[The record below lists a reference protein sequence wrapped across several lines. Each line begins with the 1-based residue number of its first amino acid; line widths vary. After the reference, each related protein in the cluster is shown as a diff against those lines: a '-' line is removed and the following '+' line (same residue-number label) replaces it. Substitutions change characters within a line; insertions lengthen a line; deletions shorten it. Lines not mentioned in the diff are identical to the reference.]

1 MHAAWQAA
9 SRTKLIDKI
18 ERQDAEIERQR
29 REIARLE
36 EERAQVERE
45 RAQLERE
52 RAQWERD
59 RARWERERIRY
70 RSELHRS
77 RQKIDRL
84 EVLLTAAQRAG
95 FRQAA
100 PFSKGAPCAAP
111 RRPGRKPGPGYGR
124 AAHRDRPRQVDER
137 YQATLPP
144 QCPRCGGAVQR
155 RRVARQFQEDLPPVR
170 PVVRQ
175 FDVEVGCCCAC
186 GLRVQGRHPLQTSD
200 ALGAAS
206 AQVGPQALALATV
219 LHIRLGLSYAKVAR
233 LLREQFGLRITPGGL
248 VHALHRV
255 ARQSGPSYAALRATV
270 RGSPMVSPDETGW
283 KVAAHLE
290 WLWAFATPDTT
301 VYAILPGRG
310 FEEAAEVL
318 GADYA
323 GVLVRDGWA
332 PYRRFTAAVPQ
343 TCLAH
348 LLRRC
353 RTLERDHG
361 DTRWAPRVHARL
373 QQALAVRDRH
383 AAGTMSA
390 QGVAVARG
398 HLVNRFN
405 ELIDDVGT
413 TRVAQIFAA
422 HLAIEFPGLFTFLLA
437 PNIDATNWR
446 AEQALRPAV
455 VTRKVCGGNRTWRG
469 ADTQAV
475 LASVL
480 QTLHLRHEDPIPV
493 LTALLRAPR
502 PIVPLALAQP
512 IR

>member
-1 MHAAWQAA
+1 MHASWQAA

-18 ERQDAEIERQR
+18 ERQEAEIDRQR
-29 REIARLE
+29 REIERLE
-36 EERAQVERE
+36 EE

-52 RAQWERD
+52 RAQWEHE

-70 RSELHRS
+70 RSELRRS

-84 EVLLTAAQRAG
+84 EGLLTAAQRAG

-100 PFSKGAPCAAP
+100 PFSKGPP
-111 RRPGRKPGPGYGR
+111 SSTPNRPGRKAGSAYGR
-124 AAHRDRPRQVDER
+124 AAHRERPRQVDER
-137 YQATLPP
+137 YRATLPP
-144 QCPRCGGAVQR
+144 QCPNCGGVVRR
-155 RRVARQFQEDLPPVR
+155 RRVATQFQEDLPPVR
-170 PVVRQ
+170 PRVRQ
-175 FDVEVGCCCAC
+175 FDVEVGQCGAC
-186 GLRVQGRHPLQTSD
+186 GLRVQGRHALQTSD
-200 ALGAAS
+200 ALGAAA
-206 AQVGPQALALATV
+206 AQVGPQALGLATV

-248 VHALHRV
+248 VQALHRM
-255 ARQSGPSYAALRATV
+255 ARQGAPSYAALQATV

-310 FEEAAEVL
+310 FEEAASIL
-318 GADYA
+318 GPDYP

-353 RTLERDHG
+353 RLLERDHG
-361 DTRWAPRVHARL
+361 DARWAPRVHARL
-373 QQALAVRDRH
+373 RQALAVRDRH
-383 AAGTMSA
+383 AVGAMSA
-390 QGVAVARG
+390 HGVAVARG
-398 HLVNRFN
+398 HLVNRVN
-405 ELIDDVGT
+405 ALIDDAGPG
-413 TRVAQIFAA
+413 RIAQTFAA
-422 HLAIEFPGLFTFLLA
+422 HLAVEFPGLFTFLLD
-437 PNIDATNWR
+437 PTIDATNWR

-480 QTLHLRHEDPIPV
+480 QTLHLRHQDPIPV
-493 LTALLRAPR
+493 LTELLRAPR
-502 PIVPLALAQP
+502 PTVPLALAQP